1 MPILDLIGSLPG
13 QSAIVVRHAE
23 RFAIKGNDAHYT
35 TGLTDKGL
43 ADAFD
48 FGNALPGHF
57 GGYRLFHS
65 EAKRCRQTAEQICR
79 SLEFAGK
86 EATVAG
92 PSDIIGI
99 SYMLADIDTA
109 FNESERHG
117 NKFIRTWF
125 DGRLEPGI
133 FRALDETLAQ
143 HLDYLRSTL
152 ASSPGLDIH
161 VTHDWNINVLREG
174 IFGLKHEDAGWP
186 DFLSSM
192 VFSGDNGTLTAHLQD
207 RDRILSAAIP
217 L

>member
-1 MPILDLIGSLPG
+1 MKSLLESITEHSF
-13 QSAIVVRHAE
+13 QSAIVIRHAE

-43 ADAFD
+43 LDASD
-48 FGNALPGHF
+48 FGNALPRHF

-79 SLEFAGK
+79 SLKSAGK
-86 EATVAG
+86 DATIAG
-92 PSDIIGI
+92 PSDVIGI
-99 SYMLADIDTA
+99 SYMLADINTA

-125 DGRLEPGI
+125 DGHLEPGI
-133 FRALDETLAQ
+133 YMALDETLAQ

-174 IFGLKHEDAGWP
+174 IFGMKHEEAGWP
-186 DFLSSM
+186 GYLSGLA
-192 VFSGDNGTLTAHLQD
+192 FA
-207 RDRILSAAIP
+207 REPFEAIVENCGSV
-217 L
+217 LKKLL